1 MKHILFRGGS
11 QKKEG
16 EGLRASPGYFL
27 LSYKR
32 NVIKEYMISH
42 VTNSPF
48 CWRMKRI
55 NPVHG
60 VQSPSPSES
69 GVAAALSGFN
79 PVHNIAQYGAD
90 FPRFPHHVIPASRSF
105 PHASAPQRIH
115 PSAPLDCSETW
126 KIFIGTMANE
136 TYINFFP
143 ILLPIHVHQYPFSS
157 WVCLVLLTEKHMN
170 EMLLKS
176 IVEGLCIR
184 IKKWKRY
191 KKKKAAFS
199 LSES

>member
-1 MKHILFRGGS
+1 MVH
-11 QKKEG
+11 KKIEG

-90 FPRFPHHVIPASRSF
+90 FPRFPHHVVPATRSF

-126 KIFIGTMANE
+126 KIYNASFYWYNGKWNL
-136 TYINFFP
+136 YQFFSNP
-143 ILLPIHVHQYPFSS
+143 VTNTCTPVPF
-157 WVCLVLLTEKHMN
+157 
-170 EMLLKS
+170 
-176 IVEGLCIR
+176 
-184 IKKWKRY
+184 
-191 KKKKAAFS
+191 
-199 LSES
+199 